1 MLRRTQ
7 DWTVSMM
14 IERILLVSEDESL
27 RAQVEQC
34 SKPRWQV
41 AREASLQAAQQAL
54 NRESFDLV
62 IADGQ
67 LPDGAGAHLLN
78 NLNAVPGRPILVVVF
93 SPDAA
98 ASAAEC
104 VRSGAFGFLLKPVLP
119 EQLEVLI
126 QQAES
131 FRRLSGAAQ
140 YLAEAGSAELI
151 GRSRALE
158 ELRGQARRVARTE
171 ATVLIQGEPGVGKKF
186 LARVI
191 HSFSPRAETPL
202 LEVDCASISEGR
214 IERLLFGD
222 GTGPVESR
230 VGVLELAHGGA
241 VLLEEI
247 GSLPLAAQ
255 ARLLRVLETRKLE
268 RPGSRSPSPLTAR
281 VMATTSS
288 DLPAMVERKRFQEG
302 LFHALNGLSL
312 RVPPLRERPEDIP
325 LLVER
330 FREVSV
336 RRHGGGLPSISPAS
350 WRVLQDH
357 GWPGNVRQLQ
367 DTIEWA
373 QLRCLDGVLEPA
385 HLHVTIGELG
395 AAALGTVEPEAE
407 SLDEAEMRHILAV
420 LARCHDNRTH
430 AAKRLGISLRTL
442 RNKLREA
449 RLPTAAAPD
458 EESAASSPRGNR
470 PLVAESVKRH

>member
-1 MLRRTQ
+1 
-7 DWTVSMM
+7 MM
-14 IERILLVSEDESL
+14 IERILLVSEDDSL

-34 SKPRWQV
+34 LKPRWQM
-41 AREASLQAAQQAL
+41 AREASLQAAQQVL

-67 LPDGAGAHLLN
+67 LPDGAGTQLLD
-78 NLNAVPGRPILVVVF
+78 NLKAVPGRPILVVVF

-171 ATVLIQGEPGVGKKF
+171 ATILIQGEPGVGKKF

-222 GTGPVESR
+222 GAGPADNR

-247 GSLPLAAQ
+247 GALPLAAQ

-281 VMATTSS
+281 VMTTTSR
-288 DLPAMVERKRFQEG
+288 DLPAMVERKTFHEG
-302 LFHALNGLSL
+302 LFHALNGLWL
-312 RVPPLRERPEDIP
+312 HVPPLRERPEDIP
-325 LLVER
+325 LLVQR
-330 FREVSV
+330 FCEIFA
-336 RRHGGGLPSISPAS
+336 RRHGRSIPSISPAS
-350 WRVLQDH
+350 WSALQDH
-357 GWPGNVRQLQ
+357 EWPGNLRELY
-367 DTIEWA
+367 DNIERA
-373 QLRCLDGVLEPA
+373 MLRCPAGILEPE
-385 HLHVTIGELG
+385 HLHVRIGELS
-395 AAALGTVEPEAE
+395 AAAPGLVEREAE
-407 SLDEAEMRHILAV
+407 TLDDAEMRHILAV
-420 LARCHDNRTH
+420 LARCHGNRTH

-442 RNKLREA
+442 RNKLREV
-449 RLPTAAAPD
+449 RSPSAATTDA
-458 EESAASSPRGNR
+458 ESAANSPRGNR
-470 PLVAESVKRH
+470 PLVSESAKRH